1 MIPIAELR
9 TLVGLDAGDA
19 SDDALLTSLE
29 AYGVAQVGLTS
40 GAYLGAQVEATER
53 IIGNGSTLLRLPRW
67 PIVSVALIE
76 ESFVT
81 DTVPYPIAI
90 TDYAIR
96 SPYLVRTGSAVW
108 VLGAEYAVTYTA
120 GYADDAYP
128 PIYRQ
133 AVKDI
138 VAVMY
143 PAAKSTAAGGITIG
157 TLIEEDFG
165 DYSYKLSEG
174 SSSSVDGSSDA
185 VAAILSRL
193 PKRIRV

>member
-9 TLVGLDAGDA
+9 TLVGLAAGDA

-29 AYGVAQVGLTS
+29 AYGVAQVELTS
-40 GAYLGAQVEATER
+40 GAYLGASIEATDR
-53 IIGNGSTLLRLPRW
+53 VIGNGSTLLRLPRW
-67 PIVSVALIE
+67 PVTAVALIE

-81 DTVPYPIAI
+81 DTVPVPIEVV
-90 TDYAIR
+90 DYAIR
-96 SPYLVRTGSAVW
+96 SPSLVRTGSAVW
-108 VLGAEYAVTYTA
+108 VRGAEYAVTYTA
-120 GYADDAYP
+120 GYAADAYP
-128 PIYRQ
+128 PTYRQ

-157 TLIEEDFG
+157 TLIGETFG

-185 VAAILSRL
+185 VALILARI